1 MVHRIKFL
9 VSFILLGCTLPFELK
24 FSKIPVSQQVSLQFP
39 QLEVGGSECRFLFYF
54 WFSWQTQ
61 PHNTRVVSFR
71 SEEETETSFM
81 NFSAPATGVL
91 PQDSSISTDCHIRT
105 RGESLKFHTRN
116 TPPTRL
122 TCQAVCDHMQQ
133 SCIQLQPDRIREV
146 YATVGRNLASPQVRG
161 VMVINQY
168 QAISDMH
175 EIIGKIKVAETYY
188 YVDCLSHCK
197 ALCTDE

>member
-9 VSFILLGCTLPFELK
+9 VSFLPVGYTSPFELRL
-24 FSKIPVSQQVSLQFP
+24 SKIPVSQQVSLQFP

-61 PHNTRVVSFR
+61 CHSTPVVSFR
-71 SEEETETSFM
+71 SDEETETSFI
-81 NFSAPATGVL
+81 NFSAPATGAL
-91 PQDSSISTDCHIRT
+91 PQDSSISTDCNIRT
-105 RGESLKFHTRN
+105 QGESLKFHTRN

-122 TCQAVCDHMQQ
+122 TSQTVCDHMQ
-133 SCIQLQPDRIREV
+133 SCSQLQPDRIREV
-146 YATVGRNLASPQVRG
+146 YATVGRNLASPQVRR
-161 VMVINQY
+161 VMVNNQY

-188 YVDCLSHCK
+188 YVYCLSHCK